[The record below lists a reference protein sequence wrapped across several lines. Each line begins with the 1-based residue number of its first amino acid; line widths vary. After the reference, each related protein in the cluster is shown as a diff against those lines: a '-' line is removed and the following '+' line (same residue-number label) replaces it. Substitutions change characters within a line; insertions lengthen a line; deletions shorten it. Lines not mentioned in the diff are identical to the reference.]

1 MTNIPPRPN
10 TPPGVAAAAS
20 VDLAVHVPV
29 LGAAGHGKSSLV
41 ERLLHDANALPAG
54 GLEATGPGR
63 FLLRSGLSDGG
74 DGGDGGDGADGAD
87 KHAIMLVDAPGLRA
101 LLKTIAAGA
110 SLGDAALLVV
120 DAEIGVDAPT
130 RRHGYLAHL
139 LGIRDVVVA
148 VNGME
153 LIGHAADRF
162 AEVAQACRA
171 YLDTLGLT
179 PARVIPVS
187 ARAGDN
193 LVARSGTM
201 PWYDG
206 PTVLEALKGL
216 RGPAA
221 LGALP
226 LRIPVS
232 DVGRIDGRRVITGRV
247 ESGRLSLGDEVVFSP
262 SNGIA
267 RVSGIEPAGGMDGAR
282 ADSAEAGEI
291 VGFTTADQVFVEPGE
306 IASHIDT
313 APIETNVFRGRLIW
327 LGAEPLEAGRRL
339 TLRLGAME
347 TPAMVE
353 GVERRIDTDDQRSAA
368 VETLEA
374 ETAGEVILRARTILA
389 LDAHGDNPRTGR
401 FALFD
406 GDDAVAVGVVD
417 MEGYADQR
425 PLTGVKSTN
434 VSLVE
439 YGVSGPVRATRNGHT
454 GGVLWFTGLSGA
466 GKSTLAVELEKR
478 LFTRGYQVFV
488 LDGDNV
494 RQGLNANLGFSPE
507 DRAENIRRV
516 GEVAALFA
524 DAGLIV
530 ITAFISPYRSD
541 RDRARQAAGEGF
553 REVHIKADIA
563 TCENRDPKGLYARAR
578 AGEIAEFTGI
588 SAPYEEPDDPELVVD
603 TAAHSVDEAVAALIE
618 YVEREFELTKNRS
631 AGD

>member
-1 MTNIPPRPN
+1 MPPRP
-10 TPPGVAAAAS
+10 TTLSSVTDAAS
-20 VDLAVHVPV
+20 ADAPIHVPV

-54 GLEATGPGR
+54 RSEATDPGR
-63 FLLRSGLSDGG
+63 FLLQNGRGAAADKSGEG
-74 DGGDGGDGADGAD
+74 D
-87 KHAIMLVDAPGLRA
+87 KHAIMLIDAPGLRA
-101 LLKTIAAGA
+101 LLNTTAAGA

-120 DAEIGVDAPT
+120 DAEIGVDTPT

-162 AEVAQACRA
+162 AEVERACRA
-171 YLDTLGLT
+171 YLDTLGVT
-179 PARVIPVS
+179 PAQVIPVS

-193 LVARSGTM
+193 LVARSETM

-206 PTVLEALKGL
+206 PTVLEALQGL
-216 RGPAA
+216 PGPAA
-221 LGALP
+221 LRTLP

-232 DVGRIDGRRVITGRV
+232 DVARIDNRRVITGRV
-247 ESGRLSLGDEVVFSP
+247 ESGRLSVGDEIVFSP
-262 SNGIA
+262 SNGFA
-267 RVSGIEPAGGMDGAR
+267 RVSGIEPVGDAVG
-282 ADSAEAGEI
+282 ADSVEAGDI
-291 VGFTTADQVFVEPGE
+291 VGFTLEDQVFVEPGE
-306 IASHIDT
+306 IASHAED

-327 LGAEPLEAGRRL
+327 LGGEPLEAGRRV

-347 TPAMVE
+347 TPATVE
-353 GVERRIDTDDQRSAA
+353 GVERRIDTDDQSNAA
-368 VETLEA
+368 AETLEA
-374 ETAGEVILRARTILA
+374 EAAGEVILRARTILA

-425 PLTGVKSTN
+425 RLMGVKSTN

-439 YGVSGPVRATRNGHT
+439 YGVSETVRATRNGHG

-478 LFTRGYQVFV
+478 LFTLGYQVFV

-494 RQGLNANLGFSPE
+494 RQGLNANLGFSPD

-541 RDRARQAAGEGF
+541 RDRARQAAGDRF
-553 REVHIKADIA
+553 REVHIEADIA
-563 TCENRDPKGLYARAR
+563 TCEDRDPKGLYARAR
-578 AGEIAEFTGI
+578 AGEIPEFTGI
-588 SAPYEEPDDPELVVD
+588 SAPYEAPDDPELVVD
-603 TAAHSVDEAVAALIE
+603 TAAHSVDEAVGALID
-618 YVEREFELTKNRS
+618 YVEREFELTR
-631 AGD
+631 G

>member
-1 MTNIPPRPN
+1 MADTASID
-10 TPPGVAAAAS
+10 VAA
-20 VDLAVHVPV
+20 HVPV

-41 ERLLHDANALPAG
+41 ERLLTDANALPAG

-63 FLLRSGLSDGG
+63 FPLRGG
-74 DGGDGGDGADGAD
+74 TDDAAGE
-87 KHAIMLVDAPGLRA
+87 KNVIMLVDAPGSRA
-101 LLKTIAAGA
+101 LLKTIAVDG

-153 LIGHAADRF
+153 LVGHGADRF
-162 AEVAQACRA
+162 AEVAQACRD
-171 YLDTLGLT
+171 YLEALGVT
-179 PARVIPVS
+179 PTQVIPVS

-193 LVARSGTM
+193 LVLRSDTM

-206 PTVLEALKGL
+206 PTVLEALQAL
-216 RGPAA
+216 PASAA
-221 LGALP
+221 LRALP
-226 LRIPVS
+226 LRIPVG
-232 DVGRIDGRRVITGRV
+232 DVARVDGHRVITGRV
-247 ESGRLSLGDEVVFSP
+247 ESGRLSVGDEVVFSP

-267 RVSGIEPAGGMDGAR
+267 RVSGIAPAHGAETKT
-282 ADSAEAGEI
+282 AGNAAAGE
-291 VGFTTADQVFVEPGE
+291 VVSFTLEDQVFVEPGE
-306 IASHIDT
+306 IASHT
-313 APIETNVFRGRLIW
+313 ENAPVETNVFRGRMIW

-347 TPAMVE
+347 TPATVE
-353 GVERRIDTDDQRSAA
+353 SMERRIDTDDQSGSPAD
-368 VETLEA
+368 TLEA
-374 ETAGEVILRARTILA
+374 EASGEVILRARAMLA
-389 LDAHGDNPRTGR
+389 LDAHHDNPRTGR
-401 FALFD
+401 FVLFD
-406 GDDAVAVGVVD
+406 DGEAVALGVVD
-417 MEGYADQR
+417 MEGYPDQR
-425 PLTGVKSTN
+425 PLMGVKSTN

-439 YGVSGPVRATRNGHT
+439 HGVSNTLRATRNGHA

-530 ITAFISPYRSD
+530 VTAFISPYRSD
-541 RDRARQAAGEGF
+541 RDRARQAAGERF

-563 TCENRDPKGLYARAR
+563 TCEERDPKGLYKRAR
-578 AGEIAEFTGI
+578 AGEIPEFTGI
-588 SAPYEEPDDPELVVD
+588 SAPYEAPDDPELVVD
-603 TAAHSVDEAVAALIE
+603 TAAHSVDEAVGALID
-618 YVEREFELTKNRS
+618 YVEREFELTKNQA